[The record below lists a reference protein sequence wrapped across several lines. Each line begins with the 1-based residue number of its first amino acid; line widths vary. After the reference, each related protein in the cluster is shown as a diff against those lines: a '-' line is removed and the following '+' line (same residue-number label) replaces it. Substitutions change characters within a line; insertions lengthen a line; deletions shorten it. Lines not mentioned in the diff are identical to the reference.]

1 MYERYFKRILDFV
14 MALLALIIL
23 GPVMLIIAILV
34 RLKLGSPVIFAQPRP
49 GLHKLM
55 AGMTPLGKKD
65 SDMILSMLKIFLFSW
80 T

>member
-49 GLHKLM
+49 GLNERIFTLYKFRS
-55 AGMTPLGKKD
+55 MTTERDGEGR
-65 SDMILSMLKIFLFSW
+65 
-80 T
+80 